1 MKTFLYLICILSSII
16 TTNTNE
22 VCNSNNTDQDS
33 CLTKEEGFIHDWF
46 SKNIPIWK
54 KHLAQFANKEN
65 LNFLEIGTYEGKS
78 ALWLLE
84 NVLTHP
90 TSRLTCIDPWVD
102 YENDKGD
109 NIFTRF
115 SHNVKNHVE
124 KTIIVRDYSS
134 NALRKYE
141 PVPTFDLIYIDG
153 CPTAACAAEDIV
165 LCFPL
170 LKPGGLFIF
179 NNYES
184 GPKLAELERS
194 KLAADSFIRIFTEKI
209 NVLHKDL
216 QVIIEKIDES
226 TNIKKKPKVEEKKD
240 DSTNVKKK
248 HKAEEKKDD
257 STNIKT
263 KYKAQDKK
271 DDSTNNETKYKQA
284 KTRRN
289 KRRGQN

>member
-1 MKTFLYLICILSSII
+1 MKTFLYLLCILSSII
-16 TTNTNE
+16 ITNTKE

-46 SKNIPIWK
+46 SKNIPNWK

-115 SHNVKNHVE
+115 SHNIKNHVE

-141 PVPTFDLIYIDG
+141 PVPTFDLIYVDG
-153 CPTAACAAEDIV
+153 CHTALCAIEDMI
-165 LCFPL
+165 LSFPL
-170 LKPGGLFIF
+170 LKPGGVFIF
-179 NNYES
+179 DDY
-184 GPKLAELERS
+184 GWRPHLAEHERP
-194 KLAADSFIRIFTEKI
+194 KLAADSFMKIFSTKI
-209 NVLHKDL
+209 NVLHKGY
-216 QVIIEKIDES
+216 QVF
-226 TNIKKKPKVEEKKD
+226 IKKNDE
-240 DSTNVKKK
+240 
-248 HKAEEKKDD
+248 
-257 STNIKT
+257 
-263 KYKAQDKK
+263 
-271 DDSTNNETKYKQA
+271 
-284 KTRRN
+284 
-289 KRRGQN
+289 